1 MEPLPSRIVASEPH
15 GSLEP
20 QGTYAIFLFTDVPCN
35 LQPGLQGITLI
46 LKDGAGLQAL
56 LPSASGAA
64 DILPG
69 GQPPLSISASATLV
83 RRRPAHACE
92 EIYAVVVGGEHL
104 IELGW
109 RPGKGG

>member
-1 MEPLPSRIVASEPH
+1 M
-15 GSLEP
+15 
-20 QGTYAIFLFTDVPCN
+20 
-35 LQPGLQGITLI
+35 
-46 LKDGAGLQAL
+46 KDGAGLQAL

-92 EIYAVVVGGEHL
+92 EIYAVVVGEKQISERGRRARRDGNHGVAQDMQEEGAL
-104 IELGW
+104 VETPPMGAPLLPTARSKAAGGLSNGAW
-109 RPGKGG
+109 R